1 MYIAQ
6 YTVNRSQN
14 TKVKLMFE
22 FLAVFQIKLVS
33 YKNVER
39 IYIKLLKRKKKI
51 PKKDITSFFI
61 LTLRK

>member
-6 YTVNRSQN
+6 YTVSRSQN

-33 YKNVER
+33 YKNVAR
-39 IYIKLLKRKKKI
+39 IYIKLLK
-51 PKKDITSFFI
+51 
-61 LTLRK
+61 